1 MSPIVNLLDK
11 LHKDQIA
18 MIIDGLDLLDEYYST
33 ESEFD
38 KVLSVRAL
46 KETCRNHVP
55 THLLN

>member
-1 MSPIVNLLDK
+1 MSPIEKLLNK

-38 KVLSVRAL
+38 KVLGVRAL
-46 KETCRNHVP
+46 KSTWRNQVP

>member
-1 MSPIVNLLDK
+1 MSPIEKLLDK

-38 KVLSVRAL
+38 KVLGVRAL
-46 KETCRNHVP
+46 KSTCRNHVP